1 MKYPAPK
8 PILVAALAGC
18 ALLAGGCAKVREAR
32 QLKRADSDFAA
43 GAMAKAEV
51 EYMRA
56 RMLNPADP
64 APIRQ
69 IGLLYQAEGRWP
81 QAYGYLKRAVQLQP
95 QNVAAQVGLA
105 ETYFNMN
112 AVKEARDAAY
122 AALQLDPTNEHA
134 LVVLQGTLHTPAEA
148 DEAEKRIAALRQ
160 RAGDCAGYHLVLAG
174 VRALHRDAAGA
185 ENELKAAL
193 ALDPRFPAA
202 HEQMVLFRLRAHDR
216 SGAAAE
222 FHAAAQAAPL
232 RSTERLHEINFLLRS
247 GSPAQAKQELADL
260 NARAPDYIP
269 GLIFA
274 MKVADAEHRYDDAA
288 AAMRKVLALDSSNI
302 DAMLER
308 ASIKEAHRDY
318 VGAIEELK
326 KVVQAYPRLPQIK
339 YDLASAYLHTG
350 DLARAR
356 DRLNE
361 ALVAA
366 PTFYAAALLLAEV
379 DLRQSDAADAVKIVQ
394 QVLARQ
400 PRNRQA
406 HLLLA
411 QAYLT
416 QRDDRDALATF
427 GKMAEAFP
435 RDPEPLYRAALIL
448 ARLHR
453 TAQARELLER
463 AQKVAP
469 SYAPVLDLLVT
480 LDLEARDYG
489 AAEARVDLLIA
500 QYPKSAIPWSLRAR
514 VDAAKKDLAGA
525 EKDLNKA
532 IEVQP
537 DFASAY
543 FYLARLYVATHRSDE
558 AVRRLADLV
567 SRTKS
572 ATAQL
577 QIAAIHDAAHQY
589 AQAVDDYRAAIALDP
604 HNVAAFNNLAYI
616 ECNRLH
622 RLDDAYANAR
632 RARELAPE
640 SGQVADTLGWILVQR
655 GDLHGGLD
663 LFSEAAGRD
672 PNDAGIQY
680 HLGYAH
686 YMLAEEEPARVAFEH
701 VLAVAPSGE
710 FADQAR
716 ERLGFLA
723 TDPARATPA
732 QREALLRQS
741 KADPQDPVVA
751 ARVAALEARSGGS
764 RTAAADLEKALKLE
778 PENFNLM
785 LQLAQLYAGPLHEP
799 EKARVLAKRA
809 HEMAPDD
816 AQTALTLGRLL
827 YRTED
832 YKWSL
837 DLLEQAQRQLPPTP
851 DLWYDLALDY
861 VAVGR
866 VSDAQNALQNAR
878 AAGPFARSAEAART
892 AALLDASRSPDVAA
906 AALPQAQETLTA
918 DPRNV
923 PALMVEALAAE
934 STGEPD
940 EATRRYEQVLS
951 VDPLFTPAAERLA
964 RLYADQGNHDER
976 AYALALQAHQ
986 ALPDDAA
993 AATTLGLL
1001 NFRREEYEQGAELL
1015 QQSLR
1020 ERPDD
1025 AETIYYL
1032 GMCHYRL
1039 HELPAAKAELQRS
1052 LNLKLAGQEGDDAKR
1067 TLDELNSDVHG
1078 PSLNSQPIN

>member
-1 MKYPAPK
+1 MKHPAPK
-8 PILVAALAGC
+8 QILVAALAGC
-18 ALLAGGCAKVREAR
+18 ALLAGGCAKMREAR
-32 QLKRADSDFAA
+32 QLKRGDADFAA

-64 APIRQ
+64 APVRQ
-69 IGLLYQAEGRWP
+69 LGLLYQTEGRWP

-105 ETYFNMN
+105 QAYFDLN
-112 AVKEARDAAY
+112 ALKEARDAAY
-122 AALQLDPTNEHA
+122 AALQLDPTNERA
-134 LVVLQGTLHTPAEA
+134 LVVLQGTLHTPADAEEA
-148 DEAEKRIAALRQ
+148 VKRIAALRQ

-174 VRALHRDAAGA
+174 VRAVNRDAAGA
-185 ENELKAAL
+185 ESELKAAL
-193 ALDPRFPAA
+193 ALDPRFPEA
-202 HEQMVLFRLRAHDR
+202 HEQMVLFRLRDRDR

-232 RSTERLHEINFLLRS
+232 RSMERLHEINYLLRS
-247 GSPAQAKQELADL
+247 GSPAPARQELADL
-260 NARAPDYIP
+260 NARAPDYVP
-269 GLIFA
+269 GWIFA
-274 MKVADAEHRYDDAA
+274 MKLADTEHRYDDAD
-288 AAMRKVLALDSSNI
+288 AAMRKVLALDPTNV

-308 ASIKEAHRDY
+308 AALKEAHNDFA
-318 VGAIEELK
+318 GGIEELK
-326 KVVQAYPRLPQIK
+326 KAEQAYPRLPQIK

-361 ALVAA
+361 TLVAA
-366 PTFYAAALLLAEV
+366 PTFYAAALMLAEV
-379 DLRQSDAADAVKIVQ
+379 DLRQADAATAVKIVQ

-411 QAYLT
+411 EAYLS
-416 QRDDRDALATF
+416 QRDDRDALAAY
-427 GKMAEAFP
+427 GKMAEVFP
-435 RDPEPLYRAALIL
+435 KDPEPLYRAALIL
-448 ARLHR
+448 SRLHR
-453 TAQARELLER
+453 SAQARQILEK
-463 AQKVAP
+463 AHSVAP
-469 SYAPVLDLLVT
+469 GYAPVLDLLVT
-480 LDLEARDYG
+480 LDLEAREYG

-514 VDAAKKDLAGA
+514 IDAARKDFAGA
-525 EKDLNKA
+525 EKDLNQA
-532 IEVQP
+532 IELQP
-537 DFASAY
+537 DSASAY
-543 FYLARLYVATHRSDE
+543 FSLARLYVATHRTDQ
-558 AVRRLADLV
+558 AVKQLAELV
-567 SRTKS
+567 ARTKS

-577 QIAAIHDAAHQY
+577 QIAAIHEAAHQY
-589 AQAVDDYRAAIALDP
+589 AQAADDYRAAIALDS
-604 HNVAAFNNLAYI
+604 HNVTAYNNLAFI
-616 ECNRLH
+616 ECDRLH
-622 RLDDAYANAR
+622 QLDAAYADAR

-640 SGQVADTLGWILVQR
+640 SGAVADTLGWILVQR

-672 PNDAGIQY
+672 ANDPGIQY

-686 YMLAEEEPARVAFEH
+686 YMLGEEDAARVAFEH
-701 VLAVAPSGE
+701 VLAAAPSGTY
-710 FADQAR
+710 ADEAR

-723 TDPARATPA
+723 VDPARASAA
-732 QREALLRQS
+732 QREALLRQA

-751 ARVAALEARSGGS
+751 ARVAALEARNGGS

-778 PENFNLM
+778 PQNFDLM

-799 EKARVLAKRA
+799 EKARTLAKRA

-816 AQTALTLGRLL
+816 AQTALTLGRLM

-832 YKWSL
+832 FKWSL

-866 VSDAQNALQNAR
+866 LSDAQNALQSAR
-878 AAGPFARSAEAART
+878 GAGPFGRSAEAART
-892 AALLDASRSPDVAA
+892 AALLDACASPEAA
-906 AALPQAQETLTA
+906 APALRQAQETLTG

-923 PALMVEALAAE
+923 PALMVAALAKENA
-934 STGEPD
+934 GEPD
-940 EATRRYEQVLS
+940 ETTRRYEQVLA

-1001 NFRREEYEQGAELL
+1001 NFRREEFEQGAELL

-1025 AETIYYL
+1025 AETIYFL

-1039 HELPAAKAELQRS
+1039 HELTAAKTELQRS
-1052 LNLKLAGQEGDDAKR
+1052 LNLKLAGQEGEDAKR